1 MSNKFSRRPHSTSWQ
16 PVKRWYS
23 RLTSG
28 KGHYFHQHLITPGVI
43 PLLHLSNTSKVL
55 DLGCGSGVL
64 ARSLPAEV
72 NYTGVDVSAGLIEE
86 ARKQDHNPKHQ
97 YLVRDV
103 TRPISLTGFTH
114 AVFVLSLQNMKDQ
127 AKAIATAA
135 QSLAPVGILVI
146 VLNHP
151 CFRIPRQS
159 SWEIDPKNKLEYRRL
174 NRYLT
179 PLEVP
184 INAHP
189 GHSRSAIT
197 WSFHHPLSDYFKYLN
212 QAGFKVELLEEW
224 TSDKKSAGPHAKME
238 NRSRKEFPLFLA
250 IKAVKS

>member
-1 MSNKFSRRPHSTSWQ
+1 MKPKFPRRPNSTSWQ

-23 RLTSG
+23 RLTTG

-43 PLLHLSNTSKVL
+43 PLLHLSASSQVI
-55 DLGCGSGVL
+55 DMGCGSGVL
-64 ARSLPAEV
+64 ARSLPPEIL
-72 NYTGVDVSAGLIEE
+72 YTGVDVSPGLIAE
-86 ARKQDHNPKHQ
+86 AKDQDKNSKHQ

-103 TRPISLTGFTH
+103 TKPITLTNYSH
-114 AVFVLSLQNMKDQ
+114 AAFILSLQNMKDQ
-127 AKAIATAA
+127 AAAIKNAG
-135 QSLAPVGILVI
+135 LALNSGGVLVI

-212 QAGFKVELLEEW
+212 QAGFKVELVEEW
-224 TSDKKSAGPHAKME
+224 ASDKTSQGPKAKME

-250 IKAVKS
+250 IKAIKI